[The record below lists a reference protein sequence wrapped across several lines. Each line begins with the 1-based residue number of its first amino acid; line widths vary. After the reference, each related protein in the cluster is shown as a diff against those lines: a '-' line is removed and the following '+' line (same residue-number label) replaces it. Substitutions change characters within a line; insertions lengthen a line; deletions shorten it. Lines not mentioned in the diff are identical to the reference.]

1 MKTLHIPGKLL
12 IFILM
17 VALLFT
23 GCSLTPAQISADSNA
38 NSIWANFGDTEAEDA
53 GENALVDNTGDTVTI
68 SREEYERLERYSSLD
83 DLAKVVEEYYYIEP
97 DLDAMLDGAKRG
109 LLAGLLD
116 PYTYYYSPEEF
127 SQMWEEDQ
135 GEYAGIGIQIA
146 ASYVTMMC
154 TITRVF
160 SDSPASEAGLR
171 KGDILSKVNDMDVTA
186 ENLNDAVN
194 IMRGTVGET
203 VNVQVLRDDQLLDF
217 VIPRAVVHV
226 NWVSSCMLDQDV
238 GYILL
243 YEFSGDCAA
252 RFQEQ
257 VDALVDQGA
266 KSLIIDLRD
275 NPGGW
280 IDDAVSIADI
290 FLPKETI
297 TYLQYRDGTKE
308 YYTAT
313 DGQLD
318 IPLVLMMNENSASS
332 SEILAGAL
340 QDYGIATVVGTQSY
354 GKGIVQY
361 VIPVGSDGAG
371 MQLTTAQYFT
381 PNGRSIHKI
390 GITPDVESQ
399 LPEGDYT
406 LYELGDLADVQLS
419 KAYEIAL
426 QKANG
431 TYVAPTPT
439 TTPAE
444 TLAPEVTAA
453 PTETAAPVET
463 LAPGKT
469 FTPDE
474 ILTTETPGTGADAD
488 PDSTDSDK
496 KMLVRVS

>member
-1 MKTLHIPGKLL
+1 MLT
-12 IFILM
+12 

-23 GCSLTPAQISADSNA
+23 GCSLAPAQVTADSNTDSA
-38 NSIWANFGDTEAEDA
+38 ASSIWANFGDTEAESDT
-53 GENALVDNTGDTVTI
+53 GNALADDSSDTVTI
-68 SREEYERLERYSSLD
+68 SREEYERLQRYSSLD
-83 DLAKVVEEYYYIEP
+83 DLAQMVEEYYYVQP

-109 LLAGLLD
+109 LLAGLQD

-127 SQMWEEDQ
+127 SQMWDDDQ
-135 GEYAGIGIQIA
+135 GEYAGVGIQIA

-160 SDSPASEAGLR
+160 SDSPASEVGLR
-171 KGDILSKVNDMDVTA
+171 KGDILSKVNDLDVTA
-186 ENLNDAVN
+186 ETLNDAVD
-194 IMRGTVGET
+194 IMRGAVGET

-257 VDALVDQGA
+257 VTALVDQGA
-266 KSLIIDLRD
+266 TSLIIDLRD

-290 FLPKETI
+290 FLPKETV
-297 TYLQYRDGTKE
+297 TYLQYRDGTKD

-340 QDYGIATVVGTQSY
+340 QDYGIATIVGTQSY

-361 VIPVGSDGAG
+361 VLPVGSDGAG

-390 GITPDVESQ
+390 GITPDVECQ

-406 LYELGDLADVQLS
+406 LYDLGDLADVQLS
-419 KAYEIAL
+419 KAYEVAL

-431 TYVAPTPT
+431 TFVAPTPT
-439 TTPAE
+439 AVPTETPA
-444 TLAPEVTAA
+444 PTATA
-453 PTETAAPVET
+453 VPTETAAPVET

-474 ILTTETPGTGADAD
+474 SLTPETPGTGADAD
-488 PDSTDSDK
+488 PDTLDSGK
-496 KMLVRVS
+496 NMLVRVS